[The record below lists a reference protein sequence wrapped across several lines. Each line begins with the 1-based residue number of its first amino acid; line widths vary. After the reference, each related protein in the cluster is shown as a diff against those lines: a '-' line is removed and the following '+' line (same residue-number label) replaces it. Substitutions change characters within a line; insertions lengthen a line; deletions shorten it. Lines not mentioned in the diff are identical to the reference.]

1 MERLDE
7 LIMAENKYLKKL
19 EQSLLEDDTEDNDNK
34 IQVKMKITRSELYE
48 FIMYHNYVSVRG
60 VISVLFSLISTAGTI
75 VYWTQFSPLQKVLM
89 LFMSLMFIVI
99 TPIEYYVRAGRQAKK
114 SFQNEITYIFD
125 KSGITIQ
132 IEKESSHM
140 QWEDVMKVISTK
152 NLVLIYF
159 SPVRAFI
166 IAKKDISDE
175 FENIKTMMSENTNC
189 YQFKMER

>member
-1 MERLDE
+1 M
-7 LIMAENKYLKKL
+7 
-19 EQSLLEDDTEDNDNK
+19 
-34 IQVKMKITRSELYE
+34 
-48 FIMYHNYVSVRG
+48 
-60 VISVLFSLISTAGTI
+60 
-75 VYWTQFSPLQKVLM
+75 
-89 LFMSLMFIVI
+89 I